1 MGTKLYFHIN
11 SWRKNYIVL
20 TFNIITFSRG
30 CKPRITSYLIVGS
43 IWPVTMPQR
52 AYPRDLQF
60 CLCLVVYSPPPGMQK
75 ETIPHSR
82 APDQHYICV
91 LGVHLFKSKIDFHQF
106 FKIDVLSLILIKLAL
121 SYFLLQVCALNNP
134 AAISMS
140 KILGNNCYWN
150 MWHPLYIIC
159 NWWPVVMWWV
169 FMVFYLAVDNLRS
182 DYYVQPFCGF

>member
-30 CKPRITSYLIVGS
+30 CKPRITSYLIIGS

-75 ETIPHSR
+75 ETIPHPR
-82 APDQHYICV
+82 APDQPYTCV
-91 LGVHLFKSKIDFHQF
+91 LGVHLFQSKIDFHQF
-106 FKIDVLSLILIKLAL
+106 FKIDGLSLILIPGAPLA
-121 SYFLLQVCALNNP
+121 YFSDGGVRR
-134 AAISMS
+134 IF
-140 KILGNNCYWN
+140 WV
-150 MWHPLYIIC
+150 WHSGQKGFF
-159 NWWPVVMWWV
+159 WV
-169 FMVFYLAVDNLRS
+169 YERRRDFFGSRKQHRDFFGYCIFHQFKSTIA
-182 DYYVQPFCGF
+182 